1 MRLRLSNASPIA
13 KTALALVIIASL
25 SGIAVGIATQ
35 TGGAATKAAAAD
47 HAATKTA
54 PMPEPAV
61 EREAT
66 APAKATTAA
75 TTAATTSATDNA
87 IVAAAASEAG
97 MPYCYGGGGIDGP
110 SEETN
115 NSSSPGCASPAVGFD
130 CMSLA
135 QYAVY
140 QGTGHQVVLAES
152 GPQPTGG
159 TFIEPQGTEAGDVS
173 MLLPGDAVFFGG
185 TIGDYDH
192 SGIYA
197 GNGEVWDALDNGIP
211 VQEHDFSTIYG
222 DYGNVFDGAY
232 RFTASV
238 NPPPPPPAL
247 SITTTSL
254 HNGTVYK
261 VTHKAYSVTLHASAG
276 TPPYTWSLA
285 VGSKH
290 LPVGLKLGTTGVI
303 SGKATKKG
311 TFPFTVRAA
320 DAGSPKESAT
330 KVLSIK
336 IA

>member
-1 MRLRLSNASPIA
+1 MA
-13 KTALALVIIASL
+13 KTVLALVIIASV
-25 SGIAVGIATQ
+25 SGIAVGVATQ
-35 TGGAATKAAAAD
+35 AGSAATKAPAAVHVTVKTVSAPKPAVAHAAA
-47 HAATKTA
+47 AGS
-54 PMPEPAV
+54 
-61 EREAT
+61 T
-66 APAKATTAA
+66 APAGTATA
-75 TTAATTSATDNA
+75 SATGNA
-87 IVAAAASEAG
+87 IVAAAASQSG
-97 MPYCYGGGGIDGP
+97 KPYCYGGGGIDGP

-115 NSSSPGCASPAVGFD
+115 NSSSPGCAPPAVGFD

-140 QGTGHQVVLAES
+140 QGTGHQVVVAES
-152 GPQPTGG
+152 GAQPASG
-159 TFIEPQGTEAGDVS
+159 TFIPNQGSESGDVS

-185 TIGDYDH
+185 TSITSYAH

-211 VQEHDFSTIYG
+211 VQEHEFSAVYS

-238 NPPPPPPAL
+238 TPPPPAL
-247 SITTTSL
+247 AITTTSL

-285 VGSKH
+285 SGSKR
-290 LPVGLKLGTTGVI
+290 LPAGLKLGASGVI

-311 TFPFTVRAA
+311 TSSFTVRAV